1 MQILMKSTIRILIV
15 DDHAMV
21 RLALSQ
27 AIERYTD
34 LCLVGEATNGDNA
47 VSLYRNLRPD
57 VVTMDF
63 KLPDRNGDE
72 IIAQIRAEFPDA
84 RVVLLSIFENPES
97 IWRATE
103 AGALGYVSKAA
114 EIDEVVTAIRR
125 VADGK
130 SYFSAGLAEKL
141 THRHKQENFSRRELA
156 VLDLLVAGRSNK
168 EIVTDLQMSISTVKH
183 HLEKIFAKLGVNDR
197 TQAATAAVQRGI
209 IRLDE

>member
-1 MQILMKSTIRILIV
+1 MNIPIRILIV

-27 AIERYTD
+27 AIERNSD
-34 LCLVGEATNGDNA
+34 LCLVGEAANGDQA

-57 VVTMDF
+57 VMTMDF
-63 KLPDRNGDE
+63 KLPDRDGDQ
-72 IIAQIRAEFPDA
+72 IIAEIRGEFPDA
-84 RVVLLSIFENPES
+84 KVVLLSIFENPES

-114 EIDEVVTAIRR
+114 EIDEVVTAIRQ
-125 VADGK
+125 VASGRPYY
-130 SYFSAGLAEKL
+130 SEGLAEKL
-141 THRHKQENFSRRELA
+141 DARSKQENFSSREID
-156 VLDLLVAGRSNK
+156 VLELLVAGRSNK
-168 EIVTDLQMSISTVKH
+168 EIVTDLELSISTVKH
-183 HLEKIFAKLGVNDR
+183 HLERIFVKLRVSDR

>member
-1 MQILMKSTIRILIV
+1 MNTPIRILIV

-27 AIERYTD
+27 AIERNSD
-34 LCLVGEATNGDNA
+34 LCLVGEAANGDNA

-63 KLPDRNGDE
+63 KLPDRDGDQIVAE
-72 IIAQIRAEFPDA
+72 IRAEFPDA
-84 RVVLLSIFENPES
+84 KVVLLSIFENPET

-114 EIDEVVTAIRR
+114 EIEEVVTAIRH
-125 VADGK
+125 VASGK
-130 SYFSAGLAEKL
+130 AYYSPGLADKL
-141 THRHKQENFSRRELA
+141 AHRRKQENLSSRELD
-156 VLDLLVAGRSNK
+156 VLELLVAGRSNK
-168 EIVTDLQMSISTVKH
+168 EIVTDLQLSISTVKH
-183 HLEKIFAKLGVNDR
+183 HLERIFVKLGVSDR
-197 TQAATAAVQRGI
+197 TQAATAAVQRGL

>member
-1 MQILMKSTIRILIV
+1 MNPPIHILIV

-27 AIERYTD
+27 AIERNSD
-34 LCLVGEATNGDNA
+34 LCLVGEAANGDKA

-63 KLPDRNGDE
+63 KLPDRDGDE
-72 IIAQIRAEFPDA
+72 VISEIRAEFPDA
-84 RVVLLSIFENPES
+84 KVVLLSIFENPES

-114 EIDEVVTAIRR
+114 EIEEVVTAIRQ
-125 VADGK
+125 VASGTP
-130 SYFSAGLAEKL
+130 YFSAGLAEKL
-141 THRHKQENFSRRELA
+141 AQRRKQENFSSREID
-156 VLDLLVAGRSNK
+156 VLELLVAGRSNK
-168 EIVTDLQMSISTVKH
+168 EIVTDLELSISTVKH
-183 HLEKIFAKLGVNDR
+183 HLERIFVKLGVSDR
-197 TQAATAAVQRGI
+197 TQAATAAVQRGL

>member
-1 MQILMKSTIRILIV
+1 MNTPIRILIV

-27 AIERYTD
+27 AIERNSD
-34 LCLVGEATNGDNA
+34 LCLVGEAANGDQA

-57 VVTMDF
+57 VMTMDF
-63 KLPDRNGDE
+63 KLPDRDGDQIITE
-72 IIAQIRAEFPDA
+72 IRGEFPDA
-84 RVVLLSIFENPES
+84 KVVLLSIFENPES

-114 EIDEVVTAIRR
+114 EIDEVVTAIRQ
-125 VADGK
+125 VASGRHYY
-130 SYFSAGLAEKL
+130 SEGLAEKL
-141 THRHKQENFSRRELA
+141 DARSKQESFSSREID
-156 VLDLLVAGRSNK
+156 VLELLVAGRSNK
-168 EIVTDLQMSISTVKH
+168 EIVTDLELSISTVKH
-183 HLEKIFAKLGVNDR
+183 HLERIFVKLRVSDR

>member
-1 MQILMKSTIRILIV
+1 MNTPIRILIV

-27 AIERYTD
+27 AIERNSD
-34 LCLVGEATNGDNA
+34 LCLVGEAANGDQA

-57 VVTMDF
+57 VMTMDF
-63 KLPDRNGDE
+63 KLPDRDGDQIITE
-72 IIAQIRAEFPDA
+72 IRCEFPDA
-84 RVVLLSIFENPES
+84 KVVLLSIFENPES

-114 EIDEVVTAIRR
+114 EIDEVVTAIRQ
-125 VADGK
+125 VASGRHYY
-130 SYFSAGLAEKL
+130 SEGLAEKL
-141 THRHKQENFSRRELA
+141 DARSKQENFSSREID
-156 VLDLLVAGRSNK
+156 VLELLVAGRSNK
-168 EIVTDLQMSISTVKH
+168 EIVTDLELSISTVKH
-183 HLEKIFAKLGVNDR
+183 HLERIFVKLRVSDR

>member
-1 MQILMKSTIRILIV
+1 MKSPIRILIV

-27 AIERYTD
+27 AIERNAD
-34 LCLVGEATNGDNA
+34 MCLVGEAENGDKA
-47 VSLYRNLRPD
+47 VSIYRNLQPD

-63 KLPDRNGDE
+63 KLPDRDGDE
-72 IIAQIRAEFPDA
+72 ITAMLCAEFPGA

-114 EIDEVVTAIRR
+114 EIEEVLTAIRT
-125 VADGK
+125 VAGGQP
-130 SYFSAGLAEKL
+130 YFSAGLAEKL
-141 THRHKQENFSRRELA
+141 AHRRQQENLSSRELA
-156 VLDLLVAGRSNK
+156 VLELLVGGSTNK
-168 EIVTDLQMSISTVKH
+168 EIASALQMAASTVKH

-209 IRLDE
+209 IRLNE

>member
-1 MQILMKSTIRILIV
+1 MNIPIRILIV

-27 AIERYTD
+27 AIERNSD
-34 LCLVGEATNGDNA
+34 LCLVGEAANGDQA

-57 VVTMDF
+57 VMTMDF
-63 KLPDRNGDE
+63 KLPDRDGDQIITE
-72 IIAQIRAEFPDA
+72 IRGAFPDA
-84 RVVLLSIFENPES
+84 KVVLLSIFENPES

-114 EIDEVVTAIRR
+114 EIDEVVTAIRQ
-125 VADGK
+125 VASGRRYY
-130 SYFSAGLAEKL
+130 SEGLAEKL
-141 THRHKQENFSRRELA
+141 DARSKQENFSSREID
-156 VLDLLVAGRSNK
+156 VLELLVAGRSNK
-168 EIVTDLQMSISTVKH
+168 EIVTDLELSISTVKH
-183 HLEKIFAKLGVNDR
+183 HLERIFVKLRVSDR

>member
-1 MQILMKSTIRILIV
+1 MNTPIRILIV

-27 AIERYTD
+27 AIERNSD
-34 LCLVGEATNGDNA
+34 LCLVGEAANGDQA

-57 VVTMDF
+57 VMTMDF
-63 KLPDRNGDE
+63 KLPDRDGDQIITE
-72 IIAQIRAEFPDA
+72 IRGEFPDA
-84 RVVLLSIFENPES
+84 KVVLLSIFENPES

-114 EIDEVVTAIRR
+114 EIDEVVTAIRQ
-125 VADGK
+125 VASGRHYY
-130 SYFSAGLAEKL
+130 SEGLAEKL
-141 THRHKQENFSRRELA
+141 DARSKQENFSSREID
-156 VLDLLVAGRSNK
+156 VLELLVAGRSNK
-168 EIVTDLQMSISTVKH
+168 EIVTDLELSISTVKH
-183 HLEKIFAKLGVNDR
+183 HLERIFVKLRVSDR